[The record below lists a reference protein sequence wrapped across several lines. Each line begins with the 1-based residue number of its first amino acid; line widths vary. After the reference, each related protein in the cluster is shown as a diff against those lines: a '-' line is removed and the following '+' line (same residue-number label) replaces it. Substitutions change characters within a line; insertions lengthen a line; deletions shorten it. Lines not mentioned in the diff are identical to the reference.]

1 MFQSNRTLWFD
12 GVKESRVNNDL
23 INQLCFSYPNIWHK
37 TTGYFLRMPGSQ
49 GLLPF
54 AMNNLVTTHMAAKV
68 FALRKS

>member
-12 GVKESRVNNDL
+12 NIKEGSLNNDL
-23 INQLCFSYPNIWHK
+23 INQLCFSYPHIWHK

-54 AMNNLVTTHMAAKV
+54 TINDLVTMHMAAKV